1 MKEEKDI
8 KKTTKASRL
17 KIQGGLGQ
25 EEILRVE
32 IDLKD
37 KNKDITGINDQVN
50 YNFQFLK
57 H

>member
-25 EEILRVE
+25 EEIGRVE

-37 KNKDITGINDQVN
+37 QNKDITGIND
-50 YNFQFLK
+50 
-57 H
+57 